1 MASLD
6 PARSLTRRLPPW
18 LLRLAGMPGTASF
31 AKYARLAGDPAGE
44 LAAVAAVCRSELGL
58 TPTGPQL
65 IAAGALL
72 DGRGVEMDTGEGKT
86 LVGAIAAACHA
97 LRGRQVHVL
106 SVNDYLARRDA
117 AWMGPLFAAL
127 GVTVAAVGQDSSR
140 DYRRSAYRAQVLYA
154 AVSEVGYDVLRD
166 GIAWD
171 PGERVAPVLDVAIV
185 DEADAVMIDEAVSPL
200 VLAGKSPYDPQDF
213 RREVGIVAELRPGAD
228 YELDEQRSTAF
239 LTDAGVSR
247 VERALGI
254 ANLYDS
260 GDGEALSRVNVAL
273 MAVAIAERDVD
284 YVVRGGEVKLVS
296 ASRGRV
302 AKRQRWPDGLHAA
315 VEAKEGLA
323 VTGPGVILDT
333 ITVQELLGRY
343 ELLSG
348 MSGTLRAVAAELE
361 EFYSVRTGRVD
372 RDRPNVRVDEPPA
385 AFRTREERDRAVAAE
400 VLACGASGRPV
411 LVGTQ
416 SVEESEALA
425 ARLSAPLAALGVTA
439 RVLNARNDEAEAEIV
454 AAAGDLGA
462 VTISTQL
469 SGRGTDILLG
479 GPAGERRSEVLAL
492 GGLRVLAT
500 GMYPSRR
507 LDAQLLGRAGR
518 QGDPGSTR
526 VYVSMEDALVAENA
540 PEFMRAKLARGGSG
554 VRESPGARSGSG
566 PSERELA
573 EIAVASQGIAES
585 IRLDQHRATWSY
597 SQAISKQR
605 SKMLRHR
612 EEVLGGGEE
621 SLAGIAAVD
630 PELAARLVAA
640 SGEALAG
647 RACRDIVLWRLDEGW
662 SDHLGALSELRD
674 GIHLR
679 ALADESP
686 TDAFHLQALK
696 EFDGF
701 FDAVYARAAADL
713 AGLDP
718 DDLAAA
724 VAAAVRRPSS
734 TWTYMLIDN
743 PLGSKGD
750 RAVRGLQ
757 RLLRGAAG

>member
-1 MASLD
+1 MASFD
-6 PARSLTRRLPPW
+6 PSRSLTKRLPPW
-18 LLRLAGMPGTASF
+18 LLRMAGMPGTVSF
-31 AKYARLAGDPAGE
+31 AKYARLADDPAGE
-44 LAAVAAVCRSELGL
+44 LAAVAALCSSELGL
-58 TPTGPQL
+58 TPTLPQL
-65 IAAGALL
+65 TAAGALL

-127 GVTVAAVGQDSSR
+127 GITVAAVGQDSSR
-140 DYRRSAYRAQVLYA
+140 DERRSAYLAQVLYA
-154 AVSEVGYDVLRD
+154 PVSEVGYDVLRD
-166 GIAWD
+166 GVAWD
-171 PGERVAPVLDVAIV
+171 ASGRVEPAFDVAIV

-200 VLAGKSPYDPQDF
+200 VLAGNSPYDPQDF
-213 RREVGIVAELRPGAD
+213 RREISIVADLRPGAD
-228 YELDEQRSTAF
+228 FEFDEQRSTAF

-260 GDGEALSRVNVAL
+260 GDGEALSRINVAL

-284 YVVRGGEVKLVS
+284 YVVRAGEVKLVS

-323 VTGPGVILDT
+323 ATGPGVILDT

-372 RDRPNVRVDEPPA
+372 RDRPNERVDEPPA

-425 ARLSAPLAALGVTA
+425 ERVSASLAELGVTS

-479 GPAGERRSEVLAL
+479 GPVGERRSEVLAL

-540 PEFMRAKLARGGSG
+540 PEFMRAKLARAGS
-554 VRESPGARSGSG
+554 E
-566 PSERELA
+566 PSERELV
-573 EIAVASQGIAES
+573 EIAFASQDIAES

-605 SKMLRHR
+605 SKVLRHR

-621 SLAGIAAVD
+621 SLAGVTAAD
-630 PELAARLVAA
+630 PELIERLVSSAGA
-640 SGEALAG
+640 DVAG
-647 RACRDIVLWRLDEGW
+647 RACRDIVLWRLDECW

-679 ALADESP
+679 ALADENP

-701 FDAVYARAAADL
+701 FAGVYALAAEDL
-713 AGLDP
+713 ARLDLT
-718 DDLAAA
+718 DLGAA

-757 RLLRGAAG
+757 RLLRGAGG

>member
-1 MASLD
+1 MASFD
-6 PARSLTRRLPPW
+6 PSRSLTKRLPPW
-18 LLRLAGMPGTASF
+18 LLRMAGMPGTVSF
-31 AKYARLAGDPAGE
+31 AKYARLADDPAGE
-44 LAAVAAVCRSELGL
+44 LAAVAALCSSELGL
-58 TPTGPQL
+58 TPTLPQL
-65 IAAGALL
+65 TAAGALL

-117 AWMGPLFAAL
+117 AWMGPLFDAL
-127 GVTVAAVGQDSSR
+127 GITVAAIGQDTTR
-140 DYRRSAYRAQVLYA
+140 DERRSAYRAQVLYA

-166 GIAWD
+166 GVASD
-171 PGERVAPVLDVAIV
+171 ASGRVEPAFDVAIV

-200 VLAGKSPYDPQDF
+200 VLAGNSPYDPQDF
-213 RREVGIVAELRPGAD
+213 RREISIVADLRPGAD
-228 YELDEQRSTAF
+228 FEFDEQRSTAF

-260 GDGEALSRVNVAL
+260 GDGEALSRINVAL

-284 YVVRGGEVKLVS
+284 YVVRAGEVKLVS

-323 VTGPGVILDT
+323 ATGPGVILDT
-333 ITVQELLGRY
+333 VTVQELLGRY

-372 RDRPNVRVDEPPA
+372 RDRPNVRVDESPA

-425 ARLSAPLAALGVTA
+425 ARLSASLAELGVTA

-479 GPAGERRSEVLAL
+479 GPVGERRFEVLAL

-540 PEFMRAKLARGGSG
+540 PEFMRAKLARAGS
-554 VRESPGARSGSG
+554 E
-566 PSERELA
+566 PSERELV
-573 EIAVASQGIAES
+573 EIAFASQDIAES

-597 SQAISKQR
+597 SQAFSKQR
-605 SKMLRHR
+605 GKVLRHR

-621 SLAGIAAVD
+621 SLAGVTAAD
-630 PELAARLVAA
+630 PELIERLVSSA
-640 SGEALAG
+640 GPEVAG
-647 RACRDIVLWRLDEGW
+647 RACRDIVLWRLDECW

-679 ALADESP
+679 ALADENP

-713 AGLDP
+713 AGLDL

-757 RLLRGAAG
+757 RLLRGAGG